1 MIQAFAAV
9 PQLRQVLAAI
19 DWKTDDPTGDLR
31 KTEGHEL
38 EIIQELFK
46 LQDTEKVTYEV
57 IDPAL
62 DLFQPNYTN
71 PNTSTVYANITGMAE
86 DLVSLQLTRRRM
98 APRTSEGAGASGAQP
113 RAVNRLQERC
123 RQRLAART
131 RPVSCFAPLEL
142 TSDSSLHHYTSIQTS
157 RTRM

>member
-1 MIQAFAAV
+1 MIQALAAI

-19 DWKTDDPTGDLR
+19 DWKTDDPSGELR

-71 PNTSTVYANITGMAE
+71 PNTSTVYANITGMCCVPC
-86 DLVSLQLTRRRM
+86 DVQHSLT
-98 APRTSEGAGASGAQP
+98 
-113 RAVNRLQERC
+113 NR
-123 RQRLAART
+123 
-131 RPVSCFAPLEL
+131 
-142 TSDSSLHHYTSIQTS
+142 
-157 RTRM
+157 